1 MMSAR
6 PLLKLSLR
14 GAQRRANPLT
24 VTVPHE
30 IVTAFDASVFGLAM
44 TALGRVW
51 TLVLA
56 SCALLL
62 CTPVAA
68 QDASPVAA
76 AVQAQVDARYPEL
89 AGRLVVRAERVPDLA
104 AALDAPRV
112 AWTDRGR
119 APHGPLSVAVTDA
132 DGRAVGRARVF
143 VARFDSVVSV
153 SETLQKDDEAS
164 AALTIAWTETTRLS
178 GDPLTAR
185 DLPSGTLF
193 ATRHLRAGRTLR
205 KGDLRAAFA
214 ADIGDAVT
222 MHYRRG
228 GLALDLRG
236 HARETGHIG
245 DTIRLHVPDTN
256 TTYRA
261 RLVSEGVAEWV
272 ETL

>member
-1 MMSAR
+1 MFR
-6 PLLKLSLR
+6 LL
-14 GAQRRANPLT
+14 
-24 VTVPHE
+24 
-30 IVTAFDASVFGLAM
+30 
-44 TALGRVW
+44 
-51 TLVLA
+51 
-56 SCALLL
+56 ALLL
-62 CTPVAA
+62 LLCAPAAA

-89 AGRLVVRAERVPDLA
+89 AGRLVVRAERVPDEA

-119 APHGPLSVAVTDA
+119 APNGPLSVAVTDA

-153 SETLQKDDEAS
+153 SETLKKGDEAS

-185 DLPSGTLF
+185 DLPTGTLF

-205 KGDLRAAFA
+205 SGDLRAAFA
-214 ADIGDAVT
+214 ADIGDAIT
-222 MHYRRG
+222 MRYRRG

-236 HARETGHIG
+236 HAREAGHLG

-256 TTYRA
+256 TTYRV
-261 RLVSEGVAEWV
+261 RLTAASAAVWV